1 MAEDFRILDS
11 KEDEGADINIGP
23 LIDMVFILLIFFVIT
38 TNFTRQTGIDVTKP
52 KAQTAQSQG
61 QKVILVGISREGTI
75 HAYGRQMSPERLQS
89 LVQEEVMK
97 KPDLSV
103 VIVSDRQAELGKAV
117 QVMDICSL
125 AGAKKV
131 SLSADKNL

>member
-75 HAYGRQMSPERLQS
+75 HAYGRQVSPERLQS

-131 SLSADKNL
+131 SLSADKNR

>member
-11 KEDEGADINIGP
+11 SDDAGAEINIGP

-52 KAQTAQSQG
+52 KAQTAISQG

-117 QVMDICSL
+117 QVMDICAL

-131 SLSADKNL
+131 SLSADKNK

>member
-1 MAEDFRILDS
+1 MADNFRILDRS
-11 KEDEGADINIGP
+11 DEGSADINIGP

-52 KAQTAQSQG
+52 KAQTALSQG

-89 LVQEEVMK
+89 LIQEEVMK

-103 VIVSDRQAELGKAV
+103 VIVSDKQAELGKAV
-117 QVMDICSL
+117 QVMDICAL

-131 SLSADKNL
+131 SLSADKNR

>member
-1 MAEDFRILDS
+1 MADDFRILD
-11 KEDEGADINIGP
+11 KEDEAADINIGP

-52 KAQTAQSQG
+52 KAQTAISQG

-89 LVQEEVMK
+89 LIQEEVLK

-103 VIVSDRQAELGKAV
+103 VIVSDKQAELGKAV
-117 QVMDICSL
+117 QVMDICAL

-131 SLSADKNL
+131 SRSADKNR

>member
-1 MAEDFRILDS
+1 MAEDFRILEKD
-11 KEDEGADINIGP
+11 DESADINIGP

-52 KAQTAQSQG
+52 KAQTAVSQG
-61 QKVILVGISREGTI
+61 QKVILIGISREGTI

-89 LVQEEVMK
+89 LIQEEVLK
-97 KPDLSV
+97 RPDLSV
-103 VIVSDRQAELGKAV
+103 VIVSDRQAEIGKAV
-117 QVMDICSL
+117 EVMDLCSL

-131 SLSADKNL
+131 SISAEKSR

>member
-1 MAEDFRILDS
+1 MAENFRILEKDDHS
-11 KEDEGADINIGP
+11 ADINIGP

-52 KAQTAQSQG
+52 RAQTAVSQG

-75 HAYGRQMSPERLQS
+75 HAYGRQMSPERLQ
-89 LVQEEVMK
+89 LLIQEEVLK
-97 KPDLSV
+97 RPDLSV
-103 VIVSDRQAELGKAV
+103 VIVSDRQAEIGKAV
-117 QVMDICSL
+117 QVMDICSM

-131 SLSADKNL
+131 SISAEKKR

>member
-1 MAEDFRILDS
+1 MSEDFRILQ
-11 KEDEGADINIGP
+11 KEDQPADINIGP

-52 KAQTAQSQG
+52 RAQTAVSQG

-89 LVQEEVMK
+89 LIQEEVLR

-117 QVMDICSL
+117 QVMDICAL

-131 SLSADKNL
+131 SLSADKNR